1 MTAHDFRAMPID
13 QQDVALDADYTE
25 WEDISE
31 LQKHSIFDSCPN
43 DIYPSELFEDQ
54 TAQCQS

>member
-1 MTAHDFRAMPID
+1 MDMTAHDFRALPID

-43 DIYPSELFEDQ
+43 DI
-54 TAQCQS
+54 